1 VNIAERSLNLLVM
14 TNIEYLRSDEFVY
27 RHVAGEHLLVALR
40 RDRQAPLFMLSVTGA
55 YLWERLSS
63 WSTADMLAAALEER
77 FEVDGD
83 TAASDVAT
91 FLAQLHELGA
101 VKQREVI

>member
-1 VNIAERSLNLLVM
+1 M
-14 TNIEYLRSDEFVY
+14 TNIEYLRRDDFVY

-40 RDRQAPLFMLSVTGA
+40 RDRQAPLFMLSATGA

-63 WSTADMLAAALEER
+63 WNTTSGLAAALEER

-83 TAASDVAT
+83 TAAADVAN
-91 FLAQLHELGA
+91 FLAQLRELGA
-101 VKQREVI
+101 VELREVA

>member
-1 VNIAERSLNLLVM
+1 M
-14 TNIEYLRSDEFVY
+14 TNIEYLRRDEFVY

-40 RDRQAPLFMLSVTGA
+40 RDRQAPLFMLSATGA
-55 YLWERLSS
+55 FVWERLGT
-63 WSTADMLAAALEER
+63 WQTASGLAAALEER

-91 FLAQLHELGA
+91 FLAQLRELGA
-101 VKQREVI
+101 VQQREVA